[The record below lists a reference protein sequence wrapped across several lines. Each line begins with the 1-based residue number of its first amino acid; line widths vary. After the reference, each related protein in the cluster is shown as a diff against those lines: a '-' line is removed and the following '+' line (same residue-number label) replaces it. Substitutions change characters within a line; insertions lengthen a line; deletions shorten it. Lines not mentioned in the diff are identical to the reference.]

1 MIEQSVSLASNGV
14 VKVPGY
20 EQLVRFGY
28 TKNQGVYRLHIDATG
43 EWEGLTI
50 RAFWHVPDGK
60 DPASSL
66 VTDGSVAVPASVT
79 AQPGNGCITFEG
91 SDGTRTVTSAD
102 LRYRVAANS
111 GTEDGTEPEP
121 STPAWQELVDAVHT
135 DAAAAEQAK
144 TDAQTAAQQA
154 GVSAKAAQTAA
165 SEAATSAGNA
175 AQSAQ
180 EAADSLQE
188 LKDGIAAGDFKGEK
202 GDKGDTGPVG
212 PQGEQGPRG
221 IQGERGPQGAQ
232 GPKGDTGDTGPQ
244 GPQGPVGPAGAD
256 GKDGTQIDDT
266 TVGLDAWS
274 SKHIVDMLCPPIE
287 EAGNPVQCYPVSGYP
302 LWVTASWEPTQEGS
316 GDPSPDN
323 IRPISGR
330 DSVKVE
336 RCGENLLDVAQC
348 RTATPSAAYGL
359 TVTVDDTGLI
369 RVFGIP
375 KVNKDNPR
383 ATFRILFTNQVI
395 LTKEYKAKWFVV
407 KGVINAITPIQKDKS
422 IVLQS
427 PLLPNTSVDVQFR
440 LMYYTGDEPTTYT
453 PYTGQTATLT
463 LPSTIYGGTVD
474 AVTGDGQET
483 WGTETI
489 SRIASIDELTS
500 VVRCAATLLQ
510 KSVTAKSGSAISNW
524 LGEYVSYVEDKESF
538 YTNQTQIYIK
548 ISKTRLS
555 SFNVAGVNA
564 YLSEHPLTVCYKLAS
579 PVPITATGAQP
590 IPALPGVNTVLTD
603 ADSVMVTG
611 RADPIKRITDL
622 EDAVASMTDT

>member
-1 MIEQSVSLASNGV
+1 M
-14 VKVPGY
+14 
-20 EQLVRFGY
+20 
-28 TKNQGVYRLHIDATG
+28 
-43 EWEGLTI
+43 
-50 RAFWHVPDGK
+50 
-60 DPASSL
+60 
-66 VTDGSVAVPASVT
+66 
-79 AQPGNGCITFEG
+79 
-91 SDGTRTVTSAD
+91 
-102 LRYRVAANS
+102 
-111 GTEDGTEPEP
+111 
-121 STPAWQELVDAVHT
+121 
-135 DAAAAEQAK
+135 
-144 TDAQTAAQQA
+144 
-154 GVSAKAAQTAA
+154 
-165 SEAATSAGNA
+165 
-175 AQSAQ
+175 
-180 EAADSLQE
+180 
-188 LKDGIAAGDFKGEK
+188 
-202 GDKGDTGPVG
+202 
-212 PQGEQGPRG
+212 
-221 IQGERGPQGAQ
+221 
-232 GPKGDTGDTGPQ
+232 
-244 GPQGPVGPAGAD
+244 
-256 GKDGTQIDDT
+256 
-266 TVGLDAWS
+266 
-274 SKHIVDMLCPPIE
+274 
-287 EAGNPVQCYPVSGYP
+287 SGYP

-622 EDAVASMTDT
+622 EDAVASMTNT

>member
-1 MIEQSVSLASNGV
+1 MIDLPVTLTPSGGV
-14 VKVPGY
+14 VLPGHASA
-20 EQLVRFGY
+20 LALGY
-28 TKNQGVYRLHIDATG
+28 TKNRGVYRLSVTASG

-50 RAFWHVPDGK
+50 RAFWHVPGGS

-66 VTDGSVAVPASVT
+66 VVDGLVGVPSSVT
-79 AQPGNGCITFEG
+79 AQPGTGCITFEG

-111 GTEDGTEPEP
+111 GTEDGSLPEP
-121 STPAWQELVDAVHT
+121 GTPAWQELVDAVHT
-135 DAAAAEQAK
+135 DATAAEQAK
-144 TDAQTAAQQA
+144 TD
-154 GVSAKAAQTAA
+154 AQTAA

-202 GDKGDTGPVG
+202 GDTGP
-212 PQGEQGPRG
+212 
-221 IQGERGPQGAQ
+221 Q
-232 GPKGDTGDTGPQ
+232 GPKGD
-244 GPQGPVGPAGAD
+244 VGPAGAD

-266 TVGLDAWS
+266 TVGPDAWS
-274 SKHIVDMLCPPIE
+274 SKHIVDMLCPPLE
-287 EAGNPVQCYPVSGYP
+287 ETGNPVVFYPVADYP
-302 LWVTASWEPTQEGS
+302 LGVTASWEPVQEGS

-323 IRPISGR
+323 IRPIKGR

-348 RTATPSAAYGL
+348 RAATPSAAYGL

-422 IVLQS
+422 IVLHS

-453 PYTGQTATLT
+453 PYTGQTSTLT
-463 LPSTIYGGTVD
+463 LPRTIYGGTVD
-474 AVTGDGQET
+474 AVTGEGQET
-483 WGTETI
+483 WQAKSFNGTENWALYDDGSSANFFYTADYTVDSEPLDTI
-489 SRIASIDELTS
+489 CSHFSKAAFTRGTIIRVYTS
-500 VVRCAATLLQ
+500 VFTDLDAYKDYLTAQYAAGTP
-510 KSVTAKSGSAISNW
+510 V
-524 LGEYVSYVEDKESF
+524 
-538 YTNQTQIYIK
+538 QI
-548 ISKTRLS
+548 
-555 SFNVAGVNA
+555 A
-564 YLSEHPLTVCYKLAS
+564 YKLAT
-579 PVPITATGAQP
+579 PTPFTATGAQP
-590 IPALPGVNTVLTD
+590 IPALSGVNTVITD
-603 ADSVMVTG
+603 ADSVTVTG

>member
-1 MIEQSVSLASNGV
+1 MKNYREVKIGPYSAYAIAKKNG
-14 VKVPGY
+14 
-20 EQLVRFGY
+20 
-28 TKNQGVYRLHIDATG
+28 
-43 EWEGLTI
+43 
-50 RAFWHVPDGK
+50 
-60 DPASSL
+60 
-66 VTDGSVAVPASVT
+66 
-79 AQPGNGCITFEG
+79 FEG
-91 SDGTRTVTSAD
+91 
-102 LRYRVAANS
+102 
-111 GTEDGTEPEP
+111 TEEEWLESLKP
-121 STPAWQELVDAVHT
+121 PAVDPT
-135 DAAAAEQAK
+135 LSEE
-144 TDAQTAAQQA
+144 
-154 GVSAKAAQTAA
+154 GKAADA
-165 SEAATSAGNA
+165 
-175 AQSAQ
+175 
-180 EAADSLQE
+180 
-188 LKDGIAAGDFKGEK
+188 K
-202 GDKGDTGPVG
+202 V
-212 PQGEQGPRG
+212 
-221 IQGERGPQGAQ
+221 
-232 GPKGDTGDTGPQ
+232 TGDELARKA
-244 GPQGPVGPAGAD
+244 V
-256 GKDGTQIDDT
+256 IDDT
-266 TVGLDAWS
+266 TVGTDAWS

-302 LWVTASWEPTQEGS
+302 LFVTASWEPTQEGS

-622 EDAVASMTDT
+622 EDAVASMTNT